1 MRSFI
6 KIIIYLLLFTIS
18 TVEIV
23 FGLFVG
29 PKNVSECEE
38 EFNKSQYVLILDKKS
53 SQEFELFNSYQKRK
67 WSFLAWSGGMII
79 LSVGVLIYS
88 DLKNKK
94 QRIKNT
100 IHFLVFSFLILNSSI
115 LFLRGL
121 YLDNLVYYYV
131 YLPKL
136 LDNIKIPT
144 NYRQDYSDYVL
155 SLGEKWEILKYF
167 GIILMLLTTS
177 LLLINIINKKRYQQK
192 NTYE

>member
-1 MRSFI
+1 MSFYI
-6 KIIIYLLLFTIS
+6 KIVIYLLLSAFS
-18 TVEIV
+18 TLEIV
-23 FGLFVG
+23 FGLFIG

-53 SQEFELFNSYQKRK
+53 SQEFASFNSYQKKK

-79 LSVGVLIYS
+79 LSVGFLIYS
-88 DLKNKK
+88 DLKNKN
-94 QRIKNT
+94 QRIKNI
-100 IHFLVFSFLILNSSI
+100 IHFLVFSFLILNSSV

-144 NYRQDYSDYVL
+144 NYRQDYADYVL
-155 SLGEKWEILKYF
+155 SLGEQWGILKYF
-167 GIILMLLTTS
+167 GILLMLLTIS
-177 LLLINIINKKRYQQK
+177 LLSIKNLNKKLC
-192 NTYE
+192 N

>member
-1 MRSFI
+1 MSSFI
-6 KIIIYLLLFTIS
+6 KKVIYLLLFAFSTI
-18 TVEIV
+18 EIV
-23 FGLFVG
+23 FGLFIG
-29 PKNVSECEE
+29 PKNVSEREE

-53 SQEFELFNSYQKRK
+53 SQEFESFNSYQKKK

-94 QRIKNT
+94 QRIKNI
-100 IHFLVFSFLILNSSI
+100 IHFLVFSFLILNSSV

-136 LDNIKIPT
+136 LDSIEIPT
-144 NYRQDYSDYVL
+144 NYRQYYADYVL
-155 SLGEKWEILKYF
+155 SLGEKWEILEYF
-167 GIILMLLTTS
+167 GIILMLLTIS
-177 LLLINIINKKRYQQK
+177 LLLINMLNNKLYKLK
-192 NTYE
+192 